1 MIAVEEHEARRVILE
16 TALKKIKT
24 LRSENHDDSH
34 HLSTAYDDVLAKYK
48 RRLSA
53 LTGQS
58 YEEHGIDAHDHGHIV
73 SVSLDLLRLERDTA
87 VQLRNEGRINDEVL
101 RNLERELDLT
111 ETRLAHPA
119 SG

>member
-1 MIAVEEHEARRVILE
+1 MVEA
-16 TALKKIKT
+16 ALHKIRD
-24 LRSENHDDSH
+24 LRAESDSH
-34 HLSTAYDDVLAKYK
+34 HLSTAYNDAVAKYK

-58 YEEHGIDAHDHGHIV
+58 YAEHGIDAEDQAHVI
-73 SVSLDLLRLERDTA
+73 SLSLDLLRLERETA
-87 VQLRNEGRINDEVL
+87 VRLRNEGRINDEVL